1 MSIKMLP
8 PSAGGINEEIC
19 IMKSSDLPVA
29 VMIPGPGKH
38 PGSIESFLVGHLA
51 SRLDRCQGQL
61 TLQFPSGFR
70 KRFGTGSPE
79 VDVRLH
85 SLRPLLRLFL
95 GGANGWSDSYLHG
108 EWHSSDLTALVRW
121 ALLNQQYLSTVASAR
136 WCNNLMY
143 NIYHWCHPNSRRG
156 SRRNIA
162 AHYDLGNSFYA
173 HWLDPGMTYSSA
185 LFDSDGTSLEDAQ
198 ALKYS
203 RIMELLAPQSGD
215 HILEIGC
222 GWGEFARQLLNSHDV
237 RVHGVTLSKEQLQ
250 WASDKLRTAG
260 LAQRGEISLTDYRD
274 IRQQYDGVV
283 SIEMFEAVGQA
294 HWDTFFTQLKGMLK
308 PGGRAV
314 LQIITIDDDRF
325 AGYSRQADF
334 IQRHVFPGGML
345 PSVAILREKCSRHG
359 FRLAHQQMFGKDYA
373 RTLACWRDAFEN
385 TWPEITKLGFDER
398 FYRLW
403 RYYLS
408 YCEGGFEEGAIDVGL
423 FVLEHNGA

>member
-1 MSIKMLP
+1 
-8 PSAGGINEEIC
+8 
-19 IMKSSDLPVA
+19 MKSSDLPVA
-29 VMIPGPGKH
+29 GMIPGPDKR
-38 PGSIESFLVGHLA
+38 PGSIESFLVGQLT
-51 SRLDRCQGQL
+51 SRLDSCHGQL

-70 KRFGTGSPE
+70 KRFGTGSPQVE
-79 VDVRLH
+79 VRLQ

-95 GGANGWSDSYLHG
+95 GGTNGWSDGYLQG

-121 ALLNQQYLSTVASAR
+121 ALINEQHLSAIASAR
-136 WCNNLMY
+136 WCNNLLY
-143 NIYHWCHPNSRRG
+143 NIYHWRHPNSRSG

-162 AHYDLGNSFYA
+162 AHYDLGNRFYA

-185 LFDSDGTSLEDAQ
+185 LFDASEASLEDAQ
-198 ALKYS
+198 SLKYN

-215 HILEIGC
+215 DILEIGC
-222 GWGEFARQLLNSHDV
+222 GWGEFARQLLNTHDV

-250 WASDKLRTAG
+250 WTKDKLCTAG
-260 LAQRGEISLTDYRD
+260 QQQRADITLTDYRD

-294 HWDTFFTQLKGMLK
+294 HWDTFFTRLKRILK

-325 AGYSRQADF
+325 VGYSRQADF

-345 PSVAILREKCSRHG
+345 PSVAILREKCSKHG
-359 FRLAHQQMFGKDYA
+359 FHLAHRQMFGRDYA
-373 RTLACWRDAFEN
+373 RTLRCWREAFEDA
-385 TWPEITKLGFDER
+385 WPEIIKLGFDER

-408 YCEGGFEEGAIDVGL
+408 YCEGGFEEGALDVGL
-423 FVLEHNGA
+423 FVLEHDEA

>member
-1 MSIKMLP
+1 
-8 PSAGGINEEIC
+8 
-19 IMKSSDLPVA
+19 MKSSELTVTG
-29 VMIPGPGKH
+29 MIPESGKR
-38 PGSIESFLVGHLA
+38 PDSIESLLVGHLA
-51 SRLDRCQGQL
+51 SRLDSCQGQL

-70 KRFGTGSPE
+70 KRFGNGSPQVE
-79 VDVRLH
+79 VRLQ

-95 GGANGWSDSYLHG
+95 GGTNGWSDSYLQG

-121 ALLNQQYLSTVASAR
+121 ALLNEQHLGNVASAR
-136 WCNNLMY
+136 WFNNLIY
-143 NIYHWCHPNSRRG
+143 NIYHWCHPNSRSG

-198 ALKYS
+198 SLKYS

-215 HILEIGC
+215 DILEIGC
-222 GWGEFARQLLNSHDV
+222 GWGEFARQLLNTHDV
-237 RVHGVTLSKEQLQ
+237 SVHGVTLSKEQLQ
-250 WASDKLRTAG
+250 WAQDKLHTNG
-260 LAQRGEISLTDYRD
+260 LEQRADITLTDYRD

-294 HWDTFFTQLKGMLK
+294 HWDTFFTQLKGILK

-345 PSVAILREKCSRHG
+345 PSVAILREKCSQHG

-385 TWPEITKLGFDER
+385 KWPEITTLGFDER

-423 FVLEHNGA
+423 FVLEHDEA